1 MRVSGW
7 LIHLTTRAL
16 AESMDVRSMIHLAR
30 RLIRNYDIYERSG
43 FSQNISIPNKDA
55 ANQIVRDMK
64 KYELLLDLI
73 ILLIQCQETGL
84 GGRKYR
90 VPHLREIINEIHKSG
105 LIYDNE
111 VKMFFEN
118 PRVRRTK
125 NWGVLRENEEYIFTF
140 LSLDIV
146 ASSSLVSQNEG
157 EIVRVTYEDL
167 RGIVQRAI
175 ERRNGRIWN
184 WAGDGGLVA
193 FYFSNKNSNAV
204 LSAMEIIHELY
215 LYNLVLCR
223 LNKPIRVRMAIH
235 SGPCIYRYDYG
246 DIKSDTL
253 KKLHEIETKSTP
265 PNHATLSD
273 TVYHMLNETI
283 AAQLTPSKYG
293 ANTSYYSYRLKL
305 ER

>member
-43 FSQNISIPNKDA
+43 FSQNISIPNKDVA
-55 ANQIVRDMK
+55 SLIVRDMK
-64 KYELLLDLI
+64 RDELLLDFI

-84 GGRKYR
+84 GGRKYK
-90 VPHLREIINEIHKSG
+90 VPHLREIINEIHKAG
-105 LIYDNE
+105 LIYDGE

-125 NWGVLRENEEYIFTF
+125 NWGVLREAEEYIFTF

-175 ERRNGRIWN
+175 EWRNGRIWN
-184 WAGDGGLVA
+184 WAGDGGLIA

-204 LSAMEIIHELY
+204 LSTMEIIHELY
-215 LYNLVLCR
+215 LYNLVSCR
-223 LNKPIRVRMAIH
+223 LNKPLRVRMAIH
-235 SGPCIYRYDYG
+235 SGPCIYRHDYG
-246 DIKSDTL
+246 EIKSDTL
-253 KKLHEIETKSTP
+253 KKLYEIETKYAL
-265 PNHATLSD
+265 PNHVTLSD
-273 TVYHMLNETI
+273 SVYHMLNETI
-283 AAQLTPSKYG
+283 ATQLTPSKYG
-293 ANTSYYSYRLKL
+293 ANTSCYSYQLKL

>member
-1 MRVSGW
+1 MRISGW
-7 LIHLTTRAL
+7 LVHLTTRAL
-16 AESMDVRSMIHLAR
+16 GESMDVRSMIHLAR

-43 FSQNISIPNKDA
+43 FSPNMSIPNKDA
-55 ANQIVRDMK
+55 ASQIVRDIK
-64 KYELLLDLI
+64 KDELMLDFI

-90 VPHLREIINEIHKSG
+90 VPHLREIINELNKAG
-105 LIYDNE
+105 LIYDGE
-111 VKMFFEN
+111 VKMFLEN

-125 NWGVLRENEEYIFTF
+125 NWGVLRENDEYIFTF

-146 ASSSLVSQNEG
+146 GSSAIVGQNES
-157 EIVRVTYEDL
+157 EIVYSTYDDL
-167 RGIVQRAI
+167 RGIVQSAI

-184 WAGDGGLVA
+184 WAGDGGLAA

-215 LYNLVLCR
+215 LYNLVSCR
-223 LNKPIRVRMAIH
+223 LNKPLRIRMAINN
-235 SGPCIYRYDYG
+235 GPCLYMRNYG

-253 KKLHEIETKSTP
+253 KKLFEIETKYTP
-265 PNHATLSD
+265 PNHVTLSD
-273 TVYHMLNETI
+273 SVYHMMNETI

-293 ANTSYYSYRLKL
+293 ANTSCYTYQLQL

>member
-1 MRVSGW
+1 MRISGW

-55 ANQIVRDMK
+55 ASQIVRDMK
-64 KYELLLDLI
+64 KDELMLDFI

-84 GGRKYR
+84 GGRRYK
-90 VPHLREIINEIHKSG
+90 VPHLRDIINEIRKAG
-105 LIYDNE
+105 LIYDGN

-118 PRVRRTK
+118 PLVRKTK
-125 NWGVLRENEEYIFTF
+125 NWGVLREAEEYIFTF

-146 ASSSLVSQNEG
+146 ASSSLVSQNEDNM
-157 EIVRVTYEDL
+157 VRTTYDDF
-167 RGIVQRAI
+167 RSIVQKAI

-184 WAGDGGLVA
+184 WAGDGGLAA

-204 LSAMEIIHELY
+204 MSAMEIIHDLY
-215 LYNLVLCR
+215 LYNLVSCG
-223 LNKPIRVRMAIH
+223 LNKPLRVRMAIH
-235 SGPCIYRYDYG
+235 NGPCVYRRDYG

-253 KKLHEIETKSTP
+253 KKLHEIETRYTP
-265 PNHATLSD
+265 PNHVTLSNS
-273 TVYHMLNETI
+273 VYHMLNETI

-293 ANTSYYSYRLKL
+293 ANTTCYSYQLKL

>member
-1 MRVSGW
+1 M
-7 LIHLTTRAL
+7 
-16 AESMDVRSMIHLAR
+16 
-30 RLIRNYDIYERSG
+30 
-43 FSQNISIPNKDA
+43 SIPNKDA
-55 ANQIVRDMK
+55 ASQIVRDIK
-64 KYELLLDLI
+64 KDELMLDFI

-90 VPHLREIINEIHKSG
+90 VPHLREIINELNKAG
-105 LIYDNE
+105 LIYDGE
-111 VKMFFEN
+111 VKMFLEN

-125 NWGVLRENEEYIFTF
+125 NWGVLRENDEYIFTF

-146 ASSSLVSQNEG
+146 GSSAIVGQNES
-157 EIVRVTYEDL
+157 EIVYSTYDDL
-167 RGIVQRAI
+167 RGIVQSAI

-184 WAGDGGLVA
+184 WAGDGGLAA

-215 LYNLVLCR
+215 LYNLVSCR
-223 LNKPIRVRMAIH
+223 LNKPLRIRMAINN
-235 SGPCIYRYDYG
+235 GPCLYMRNYG

-253 KKLHEIETKSTP
+253 KKLFEIETKYTP
-265 PNHATLSD
+265 PNHVTLSD
-273 TVYHMLNETI
+273 SVYHMMNETI

-293 ANTSYYSYRLKL
+293 ANTSCYTYQLQL